1 MVAHSVGAKQTLSKF
16 SQEKDNKGRWKK
28 RYHSSKRT
36 KEQTHQ
42 HQVTLF
48 PLRERLYYFNIF

>member
-28 RYHSSKRT
+28 RVSFVEEDEGTNPSTSGNIISSS
-36 KEQTHQ
+36 
-42 HQVTLF
+42 
-48 PLRERLYYFNIF
+48 